1 MSFFVNVYFAL
12 VIMSRFFGGKSKDK
26 TQKFYVE
33 FLGWIESRG
42 LMGEKYVRP
51 VVDDLR
57 RKHQKWR
64 NAPKLTVQVS
74 KAELKISQDVPE
86 KNKKNKS
93 KNIKFPIIPVE
104 DVTFVSQARHPVT
117 GQPDDIVACIYLGY
131 IPRTKRSVHVHVYR
145 FDSPQTATKYVR
157 MIQGVMGMQEDRLKQ
172 VEFSLIA
179 RGEIEDP
186 IGTTFV
192 YRPRSS
198 PRDPGIGSSDGMSE
212 PRTDSAP
219 DSAAASTCST
229 NSFPSDEIEPDLI
242 SLRDQMPFESVT
254 DELRQKLSMTAKEGK
269 PLLLPPK
276 DYDTIRRKQGNLEN
290 VSTRRC
296 LNTSIVGNMPLS
308 SPRSRNT
315 SDESG
320 IGLDSPSPS
329 EEQKKFPDSDYDEDR
344 ENSPPS
350 SARSYKNEFVYP
362 PQSARSPMVSREKQA
377 LLRQPS
383 FSSAYSS
390 QSYRSGSSSHSNSFI
405 EKDNSTIY
413 TGKRQDV
420 DIPPADY
427 DIDINNARKAQ
438 DMTSSMPA
446 SMFPRE
452 IPVYAMIDKKRATST
467 NTPPNF
473 SEVYTPRG
481 NEHRVRRVNSMYK

>member
-1 MSFFVNVYFAL
+1 
-12 VIMSRFFGGKSKDK
+12 MSRFFGGKSKDK

-117 GQPDDIVACIYLGY
+117 GHPDDIVACIYLGY

-320 IGLDSPSPS
+320 IGLDSPRHPRSKRNFRTQITTRIVKILPRLVPEATRTNS
-329 EEQKKFPDSDYDEDR
+329 SILHNPPGVPWFLGRSKLCCDNRHFPPHTAARVTAADHPLILTVLLKKTIVPYTLESVRMLTSHQLIMTLILITR
-344 ENSPPS
+344 E
-350 SARSYKNEFVYP
+350 R
-362 PQSARSPMVSREKQA
+362 
-377 LLRQPS
+377 
-383 FSSAYSS
+383 
-390 QSYRSGSSSHSNSFI
+390 
-405 EKDNSTIY
+405 
-413 TGKRQDV
+413 
-420 DIPPADY
+420 
-427 DIDINNARKAQ
+427 
-438 DMTSSMPA
+438 
-446 SMFPRE
+446 
-452 IPVYAMIDKKRATST
+452 
-467 NTPPNF
+467 
-473 SEVYTPRG
+473 
-481 NEHRVRRVNSMYK
+481 HRI

>member
-1 MSFFVNVYFAL
+1 
-12 VIMSRFFGGKSKDK
+12 MSRFFGKSKEKDK

-33 FLGWIESRG
+33 FLGWVESRG
-42 LMGEKYVRP
+42 LVGEKYTRP
-51 VVDDLR
+51 IVDDLR

-64 NAPKLTVQVS
+64 NAPKLTLQVS
-74 KAELKISQDVPE
+74 KSELKISQDVTE
-86 KNKKNKS
+86 KS
-93 KNIKFPIIPVE
+93 KKKSKTIKFPIIPVE
-104 DVTFVSQARHPVT
+104 DVTFVSQARHPLT

-131 IPRTKRSVHVHVYR
+131 LPRTKRSVHVHVYR
-145 FDSPQTATKYVR
+145 FDSAQTATKYVG
-157 MIQGVMGMQEDRLKQ
+157 MLQGVMGMDEDRLRQ

-186 IGTTFV
+186 INTAYV

-219 DSAAASTCST
+219 DSTAASTCST

-254 DELRQKLSMTAKEGK
+254 DELRQKLNVSMKEGK

-276 DYDTIRRKQGNLEN
+276 DYDTIRRKQGDLNN
-290 VSTRRC
+290 VDNRRC
-296 LNTSIVGNMPLS
+296 LNSSIVGNMPWS
-308 SPRSRNT
+308 SPRSRNV

-320 IGLDSPSPS
+320 IGMETPSPS
-329 EEQKKFPDSDYDEDR
+329 EEQRKFADFDFDENR

-350 SARSYKNEFVYP
+350 SARSYRDEFVYP
-362 PQSARSPMVSREKQA
+362 PQSARSPMVTRDHQA

-405 EKDNSTIY
+405 EKDNSTMY
-413 TGKRQDV
+413 TGKRLDV
-420 DIPPADY
+420 EIPPADY
-427 DIDINNARKAQ
+427 DADDVVVIEKSIRRAP
-438 DMTSSMPA
+438 DMTASMPA
-446 SMFPRE
+446 SMFPQDRPE
-452 IPVYAMIDKKRATST
+452 YAFIDKKRATST
-467 NTPPNF
+467 NTPPQC
-473 SEVYTPRG
+473 SEIYSPRG
-481 NEHRVRRVNSMYK
+481 VEHRVRRVNSMYK

>member
-1 MSFFVNVYFAL
+1 
-12 VIMSRFFGGKSKDK
+12 MSRFFGGKSKDK

-42 LMGEKYVRP
+42 LVGEQYTRP

-74 KAELKISQDVPE
+74 KTELKISQDVPE
-86 KNKKNKS
+86 KNKKKT
-93 KNIKFPIIPVE
+93 KNIKFPVIPAE
-104 DVTFVSQARHPVT
+104 DVTFVSQARHPIT

-145 FDSPQTATKYVR
+145 FDSAQTATKYVR
-157 MIQGVMGMQEDRLKQ
+157 MLQGVMGMTVERLKR

-186 IGTTFV
+186 HNTTYV

-198 PRDPGIGSSDGMSE
+198 PRDPGLGSSDGMSE

-229 NSFPSDEIEPDLI
+229 NSFPSDEIEPDLV
-242 SLRDQMPFESVT
+242 SLCDQMPFESVT
-254 DELRQKLSMTAKEGK
+254 DELRLKLNMSVKEGK

-276 DYDTIRRKQGNLEN
+276 DYDTIRRKQGNLEK
-290 VSTRRC
+290 VDARRC
-296 LNTSIVGNMPLS
+296 LNASIVGNLPMS
-308 SPRSRNT
+308 SPRSRNV

-320 IGLDSPSPS
+320 IGLESPSPS
-329 EEQKKFPDSDYDEDR
+329 EEQKKFPDSDFDEDR

-350 SARSYKNEFVYP
+350 SARSNKYDFVYP
-362 PQSARSPMVSREKQA
+362 PQSARSPMVTRERQA

-405 EKDNSTIY
+405 EKDNSIMY
-413 TGKRQDV
+413 TGNRQDM

-427 DIDINNARKAQ
+427 DADDIAITGEKSALRGP
-438 DMTSSMPA
+438 DMTSNMPSA
-446 SMFPRE
+446 MFPRE
-452 IPVYAMIDKKRATST
+452 MPEYAVVNKKRATST
-467 NTPPNF
+467 NTPPQF
-473 SEVYTPRG
+473 SEVYSPRG
-481 NEHRVRRVNSMYK
+481 LDHRVRRVNSMYK

>member
-1 MSFFVNVYFAL
+1 
-12 VIMSRFFGGKSKDK
+12 MSRFFGKSKDKDK

-42 LMGEKYVRP
+42 LMGEKYTRP
-51 VVDDLR
+51 IVDDLR

-64 NAPKLTVQVS
+64 NAPKLTLQVS
-74 KAELKISQDVPE
+74 KSEVKISQDATE
-86 KNKKNKS
+86 KNKKKS
-93 KNIKFPIIPVE
+93 KAIKFPIIPAE

-145 FDSPQTATKYVR
+145 FDSAQTATKYVR
-157 MIQGVMGMQEDRLKQ
+157 MLQSVMGMSEDRLKQ

-186 IGTTFV
+186 SNTAYV

-219 DSAAASTCST
+219 DSTAASTCST

-254 DELRQKLSMTAKEGK
+254 DELRQKLNVSVKEGK

-290 VSTRRC
+290 VDNRRC
-296 LNTSIVGNMPLS
+296 LNASIVGNMPWS
-308 SPRSRNT
+308 SPRSRNV

-320 IGLDSPSPS
+320 IGLETPSPS
-329 EEQKKFPDSDYDEDR
+329 EEQSKFEDFDFEENR
-344 ENSPPS
+344 ENSPPL
-350 SARSYKNEFVYP
+350 SARSYRDEFVYP
-362 PQSARSPMVSREKQA
+362 PQSARSPMATRDHQV

-405 EKDNSTIY
+405 EKDNSTVY
-413 TGKRQDV
+413 TGKRFDV

-427 DIDINNARKAQ
+427 DTDDVVVLRDKSTRRAP
-438 DMTSSMPA
+438 DMTASMPA
-446 SMFPRE
+446 NMFPQDMPE
-452 IPVYAMIDKKRATST
+452 YAVIDKKRAIST
-467 NTPPNF
+467 NTPPQF
-473 SEVYTPRG
+473 SEVEIYSPRG
-481 NEHRVRRVNSMYK
+481 VRRVNSMYK